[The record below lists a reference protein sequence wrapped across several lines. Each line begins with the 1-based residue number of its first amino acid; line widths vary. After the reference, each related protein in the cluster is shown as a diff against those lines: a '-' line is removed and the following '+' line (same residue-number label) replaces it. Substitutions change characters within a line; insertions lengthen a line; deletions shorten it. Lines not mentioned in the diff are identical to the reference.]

1 MGLSVRRKAARCGTS
16 EEEKEK
22 MEKMLLEFIEENS
35 KNDQIEMKQRV
46 EIKRQ
51 MDKFEARG

>member
-1 MGLSVRRKAARCGTS
+1 MDLVYLCAYGINEK
-16 EEEKEK
+16 EEKEK

>member
-1 MGLSVRRKAARCGTS
+1 
-16 EEEKEK
+16 

>member
-1 MGLSVRRKAARCGTS
+1 
-16 EEEKEK
+16 
-22 MEKMLLEFIEENS
+22 MLLEFVEENS
-35 KNDQIEMKQRV
+35 KNDQIEMKQQV